1 VRLTQTEARRLA
13 VTCQHLAGARPTA
26 DEAGVLDLVR
36 DIGCLQ
42 LDPLNVVARTHQL
55 VLLSRLGNY
64 DPAVLDS
71 LLWRRRELFEFW
83 AHAASIVPTSDYAI
97 HEATLMRGYPNG
109 NRVWHQKM
117 RDWVKANDT
126 LRRQI
131 FAELRKHGALR
142 ARDFSGRAAV
152 PWSSAGWTEGMEVT
166 RMLDY
171 LWMRGSIAVV
181 GREGQSRVWDLSER
195 WLPEQR
201 SARPRLSARSAVSL
215 AAERSLRGLGVGT
228 SRHIEGHFVRGRYPG
243 LANAL
248 RALVREGRV
257 VEVEIAGDEGKPWPG
272 RWYAH
277 ADDMP
282 LVESLRDGSWEPRT
296 TLLSPFD
303 NLIADRDRTEQLF
316 RFRFRIEIYVP
327 KERRQ
332 YGYYVLP
339 ILHGDTLI
347 GRVDPA
353 YDRKERRL
361 VVNAVHAE
369 PGQGPETGP
378 AVSNALEELGRFLG
392 ARSIE
397 LAGPVPSVWRK
408 ALA

>member
-1 VRLTQTEARRLA
+1 
-13 VTCQHLAGARPTA
+13 
-26 DEAGVLDLVR
+26 VLELVR

-42 LDPLNVVARTHQL
+42 LDPLNVVARTHRL
-55 VLLSRLGNY
+55 VLRSRLGNY
-64 DPAVLDS
+64 DPGVLDS
-71 LLWRRRELFEFW
+71 LLWGRRELFEFW
-83 AHAASIVPTSDYAI
+83 AHAASIVPTSDYPI
-97 HEATLMRGYPNG
+97 HEATLMRGYPKG
-109 NRVWHQKM
+109 GRLWHQKT
-117 RDWVKANDT
+117 RDWVAANNT

-131 FAELRKHGALR
+131 LTDLRKHGPLR

-181 GREGQSRVWDLSER
+181 GRTGQSRVWDLAER

-201 SARPRLSARSAVSL
+201 AARPRLSLRDAVSL
-215 AAERSLRGLGVGT
+215 AVERSLRGLGVAT
-228 SRHIEGHFVRGRYPG
+228 PRHIGEHFVRGRYPG
-243 LANAL
+243 LETAL
-248 RALVREGRV
+248 RALVRDGRV
-257 VEVEIAGDEGKPWPG
+257 VEAEIAGAEREPWPG
-272 RWYAH
+272 RWYVH
-277 ADDMP
+277 ADDVP
-282 LVESLRDGSWEPRT
+282 LVEGLRGGAWKPGT

-303 NLIADRDRTEQLF
+303 NLIADRARTEQLF
-316 RFRFRIEIYVP
+316 GFRFRIEIYVP
-327 KERRQ
+327 KERRE

-353 YDRKERRL
+353 YDREERRL
-361 VVNAVHAE
+361 VVHAVHAE

-378 AVSNALEELGRFLG
+378 AVSAALEELGTFVG
-392 ARSIE
+392 AQTID
-397 LAGPVPSVWRK
+397 LAGPVPGVWRK

>member
-1 VRLTQTEARRLA
+1 M
-13 VTCQHLAGARPTA
+13 
-26 DEAGVLDLVR
+26 
-36 DIGCLQ
+36 
-42 LDPLNVVARTHQL
+42 NVVARTHQL
-55 VLLSRLGNY
+55 VLRSRLGNF

-71 LLWRRRELFEFW
+71 LLWGRRELFEFW
-83 AHAASIVPTSDYAI
+83 AHAASIVPTSDYPI
-97 HEATLMRGYPNG
+97 HEATLMRGYPK
-109 NRVWHQKM
+109 RHQKL
-117 RDWVKANDT
+117 RDWVAANAT

-131 FAELRKHGALR
+131 FVELRKRGPLR

-152 PWSSAGWTEGMEVT
+152 PWSSTGWTEGMEVT

-171 LWMRGSIAVV
+171 LWMCGSIAVV

-201 SARPRLSARSAVSL
+201 AARPRLSVREAVSL
-215 AAERSLRGLGVGT
+215 AAERSLRGLGIAT
-228 SRHIEGHFVRGRYPG
+228 KRHISQHFVRGRYPG
-243 LANAL
+243 LETAL
-248 RALVREGRV
+248 RGLVRAGRFV
-257 VEVEIAGDEGKPWPG
+257 KAEIIGDDEPWPG
-272 RWYAH
+272 RWYLH
-277 ADDMP
+277 ADDVP
-282 LVESLRDGSWEPRT
+282 LLEALRRGTWEPRT

-303 NLIADRDRTEQLF
+303 NLIADRARTEQLF

-327 KERRQ
+327 KAKRE

-353 YDRKERRL
+353 FDRQERRL

-378 AVSNALEELGRFLG
+378 AVLKALEELGTFLG
-392 ARSIE
+392 AQSID
-397 LAGPVPSVWRK
+397 LAGPVPSGWRK

>member
-1 VRLTQTEARRLA
+1 M
-13 VTCQHLAGARPTA
+13 
-26 DEAGVLDLVR
+26 LDLVR

-97 HEATLMRGYPNG
+97 HEATLMRGYPK
-109 NRVWHQKM
+109 RHQKL
-117 RDWVKANDT
+117 RDWVAANAT

-131 FAELRKHGALR
+131 FAELRKRGPLR

-152 PWSSAGWTEGMEVT
+152 PWSSTGWTEGMEVT

-171 LWMRGSIAVV
+171 LWMCGSIVVV
-181 GREGQSRVWDLSER
+181 GREGQARVWDLSER

-201 SARPRLSARSAVSL
+201 AARPRLSVREAVSL
-215 AAERSLRGLGVGT
+215 ATERSLRGLGIGT
-228 SRHIEGHFVRGRYPG
+228 KRHISEHFVRGRYPG
-243 LANAL
+243 LETAL
-248 RALVREGRV
+248 PTLVRHGRV
-257 VEVEIAGDEGKPWPG
+257 VEVEIAGDEGNPWAG
-272 RWYAH
+272 KWYVH
-277 ADDMP
+277 ADDVP
-282 LVESLRDGSWEPRT
+282 LLESLRDGSWEPRT

-303 NLIADRDRTEQLF
+303 NLIADRARTEQLF
-316 RFRFRIEIYVP
+316 GFRFRIEIYVP
-327 KERRQ
+327 KEQRQ

-378 AVSNALEELGRFLG
+378 AVSNALEELGSFLG
-392 ARSIE
+392 ARSID

>member
-1 VRLTQTEARRLA
+1 MRLTQTEARRLA
-13 VTCQHLAGARPTA
+13 VTCQHLAGARPAA

-42 LDPLNVVARTHQL
+42 LDPISVVARTHQL

-64 DPAVLDS
+64 DPVVLDA

-83 AHAASIVPTSDYAI
+83 AHAASIVPTSDYPI
-97 HEATLMRGYPNG
+97 HEATLMRGYPK
-109 NRVWHQKM
+109 RHQKL
-117 RDWVKANDT
+117 RDWVAANAT

-131 FAELRKHGALR
+131 FAELTKRGPLR
-142 ARDFSGRAAV
+142 ARDFSGKAAV
-152 PWSSAGWTEGMEVT
+152 PWSSTGWTEGTEVT

-171 LWMRGSIAVV
+171 LWICGSIAVV

-201 SARPRLSARSAVSL
+201 AARPRLSVREAVSL
-215 AAERSLRGLGVGT
+215 AAERSLRGLGIGT
-228 SRHIEGHFVRGRYPG
+228 KRHISQHFVRDRYPG
-243 LANAL
+243 LDAAL
-248 RALVREGRV
+248 RKLVRDGRV
-257 VEVEIAGDEGKPWPG
+257 LEAQIIGDDGEPWPG
-272 RWYAH
+272 SWYVH
-277 ADDMP
+277 TDELP
-282 LVESLRDGSWEPRT
+282 LIEALKGGAWEPRT

-303 NLIADRDRTEQLF
+303 NLIADRARTEQLF
-316 RFRFRIEIYVP
+316 GFRFRIEIYVP
-327 KERRQ
+327 KAKRE

-339 ILHGDTLI
+339 ILHGDAVI

-353 YDRKERRL
+353 YDRNEQRL

-378 AVSNALEELGRFLG
+378 AASNALEELGTFLG
-392 ARSIE
+392 ARSID
-397 LAGPVPSVWRK
+397 LAGPVPSVWRN

>member
-1 VRLTQTEARRLA
+1 MHLTQTEARRLA
-13 VTCQHLAGARPTA
+13 VTCQHLAGARSTA

-64 DPAVLDS
+64 DPTVLDS
-71 LLWRRRELFEFW
+71 LLWRRRQLFEFW

-97 HEATLMRGYPNG
+97 HEATLMRGYPK
-109 NRVWHQKM
+109 RHQKL
-117 RDWVKANDT
+117 RDWVAANAT

-131 FAELRKHGALR
+131 FAELRKRGPLR

-152 PWSSAGWTEGMEVT
+152 PWSSTGWTEGMEVT

-171 LWMRGSIAVV
+171 LWMCGSIAVV
-181 GREGQSRVWDLSER
+181 GREGQARVWDLSER

-201 SARPRLSARSAVSL
+201 AARPRLSVREAVSL
-215 AAERSLRGLGVGT
+215 AAERSLRGLGIGT
-228 SRHIEGHFVRGRYPG
+228 KRHISEHFVRGRYPG
-243 LANAL
+243 LETAL
-248 RALVREGRV
+248 HRLVLAGRL
-257 VEVEIAGDEGKPWPG
+257 VEAEIMGDDEPLPG
-272 RWYAH
+272 RWYLH
-277 ADDMP
+277 VDHVP
-282 LVESLRDGSWEPRT
+282 LLEALRGAWEPRT

-303 NLIADRDRTEQLF
+303 NLIADRARTERLF
-316 RFRFRIEIYVP
+316 GFRFRIEIYVP
-327 KERRQ
+327 KAKRE

-353 YDRKERRL
+353 YDRKEQRL
-361 VVNAVHAE
+361 VLNAVHAE

-378 AVSNALEELGRFLG
+378 AVANALEELGDFLG
-392 ARSIE
+392 ARSID